1 MGKTLKAVTKICQ
14 KKLKKFNLSRDDLMI
29 MDPIIKYQIKE
40 TKILPRQK
48 LLLAAL

>member
-14 KKLKKFNLSRDDLMI
+14 NFFLNFSLSRDDLMI